1 MIDRLFNLNS
11 MSNTYKILPA
21 DELRKTEDVLFHKV
35 PLVDGVDALTR
46 VEHGPGAFSPGS
58 VDDVENP
65 WYMHAHQED
74 NLIVFR
80 GTRHVDLYS
89 REEGKVLHF
98 DVTPD
103 KIILNGEVAHE
114 GPAILS
120 WPVNVFHRVRS
131 GEDGSMSL
139 NFAARSEGFD
149 IRTNFNI
156 YDLDT
161 ESGEFTVLRE
171 GHLDQP
177 DTTV

>member
-1 MIDRLFNLNS
+1 MIFNLTF
-11 MSNTYKILPA
+11 MSDTYKILPA
-21 DELRKTEDVLFHKV
+21 DKLRHTKDVLFHKV

-46 VEHGPGAFSPGS
+46 VEHGAEASSPGAVGE
-58 VDDVENP
+58 VERP

-89 REEGKVLHF
+89 RNERKVLHF

-103 KIILNGEVAHE
+103 KIVLDGKVMHE

-120 WPVNVFHRVRS
+120 WPVNVFHRVKS

-156 YDLDT
+156 YDLDI
-161 ESGEFTVLRE
+161 ESGEFKMIRE